1 MAFVYRRN
9 NARFWWMCW
18 TDANGVEQ
26 RASAKTEDE
35 AEAKALANEHDA
47 QARSG
52 ARREILGAL
61 TGLPEVQRR

>member
-35 AEAKALANEHDA
+35 AEAKALANELEPKPVP
-47 QARSG
+47 ARVGRS
-52 ARREILGAL
+52 
-61 TGLPEVQRR
+61 